1 MKDISWYARQYI
13 ERFGVAIVPIDPL
26 KKFPSASDWGNNV
39 ITDPDQAE
47 SFYEQ
52 HPDWNMGAALFQ
64 SRMCSLDID
73 CSESFAEI
81 LAEYGIDDDL
91 SQYPTIQGRD
101 KGRRI
106 MFRVP
111 EGMSLPYQKL
121 NWPAREGGKM
131 YTVFELR
138 AATDGKARQDVLPPS
153 VHCDTLLPYKWLVQ
167 PRADWP
173 TPPAWLLAMWQAWDR
188 FKPQLQATCPWAE
201 KPEQRKLAPVRALP
215 EGAGVIQQFNDAHDI
230 GRTLENYGY
239 QRKGRTRYLSPH
251 TTTQLPGV
259 VLFPDGNSA
268 WCHHS
273 SDPLCSDDSGR
284 PVSPFDL
291 FCYYDHGNDVKRAC
305 KAARDLLG
313 IASAPARARAAHAPS
328 QQLAPVEQYIADYYA
343 PLPYSNDKGKP
354 LKHIENLAELCR
366 RLRVTIRYNV
376 ISKEEEI
383 LIPDQCFSIDNQA
396 NASMAWLSSECS
408 RFDFATD
415 KLGEFITYI
424 ADQNLYNPVAQ
435 WIESSAWDGVDRLTE
450 LLDTVTVKDNQ
461 ELKNT
466 LIKRWMIAAVAA
478 VYLPD
483 GISAPGVLVFQGD
496 QYLGKTQWFK
506 KLVPPELSL
515 LKDGMLLRPDDKD
528 SVKSVCSFWLVELGE
543 LDSTFRKSD
552 VAQLKSFITSNK
564 DVIRRPYARRESH
577 YPRRT
582 MFFGSVNPKE
592 FLADATGNRRYWVC
606 ETTRID
612 HSHAIDMQQCWAQV
626 REIWLGGEGYYLNTD
641 EMGEL
646 NHSNEEFSA
655 IDPTEERIQTGFDWT
670 ASEFEWRW
678 MTATDALLAAGVDR
692 PTRGD
697 ANAAASVLRKMNG
710 GQGRR
715 SHGKTLLLVPPAV
728 R

>member
-1 MKDISWYARQYI
+1 MHLIPVKEKSKLPAR
-13 ERFGVAIVPIDPL
+13 
-26 KKFPSASDWGNNV
+26 SDWDNCCISDPQEAQVFFSDNSQLNV
-39 ITDPDQAE
+39 GL
-47 SFYEQ
+47 S
-52 HPDWNMGAALFQ
+52 MGKSGF
-64 SRMCSLDID
+64 CSLDID
-73 CSESFAEI
+73 CMESFREI
-81 LAEYGIDDDL
+81 MEEYGIAENIFTD
-91 SQYPTIQGRD
+91 YPTIQGSA
-101 KGRRI
+101 KGCRV
-106 MFRVP
+106 MFKVP
-111 EGMSLPYQKL
+111 DGVQLKYEKL
-121 NWPAREGGKM
+121 NWPRREGGKM

-138 AATDGKARQDVLPPS
+138 AATDGSSRFDILPPS
-153 VHCDTLLPYKWLVQ
+153 IHPDTRLPYRWLVQ

-173 TPPAWLLAMWQAWDR
+173 TPPDWLLAMWQAFDK
-188 FKPQLQATCPWAE
+188 FKPQLQAICPWSD
-201 KPEQRKLAPVRALP
+201 KPEPRKLSPTRAPS

-230 GRTLENYGY
+230 GRTLGNYGY
-239 QRKGRTRYLSPH
+239 QRKGRNRYLSPH

-268 WCHHS
+268 WCHHA

-291 FCYYDHGNDVKRAC
+291 FCYYDHGNDPNRAC
-305 KAARDLLG
+305 KAACELLG
-313 IASAPARARAAHAPS
+313 IQTTRSRAPAPVQAAAVAQTGH
-328 QQLAPVEQYIADYYA
+328 VTDYYS
-343 PLPYSNDKGKP
+343 PLMHATDKGKP
-354 LKHIENLAELCR
+354 LKHIDNLAELCR
-366 RLRVTIRYNV
+366 RLQVTIRYNV

-383 LIPDQCFSIDNQA
+383 LIPNQSFSIDNQA

-408 RFDFATD
+408 RFDFPTD

-424 ADQNLYNPVAQ
+424 ADQNLFNPVAR
-435 WIESSAWDGVDRLTE
+435 WIESTAWDGVDRLTE

-606 ETTRID
+606 EATKIN
-612 HSHAIDMQQCWAQV
+612 HSHSIDMQQCWAQV
-626 REIWLGGEGYYLNTD
+626 REVWLGGEGYYLNTD

-655 IDPTEERIQTGFDWT
+655 IDPTEERIQTRFDWG
-670 ASEFEWRW
+670 ASELEWRW

-697 ANAAASVLRKMNG
+697 ANAAASVIRKMNG

-715 SHGKTLLLVPPAV
+715 SNGKTVLLVPPTT